1 MLRMIPIALLLL
13 LPGLAPRAD
22 AGLVQLTLEGEIHE
36 TGGALLEIAITL
48 APKQADGRVS
58 TLNMSLHLAQHTS
71 ARDLAELVAQRF
83 FSAGFGPRA
92 WVSGSSAA
100 GASTRAHLF
109 LENPLSV
116 TVRLGGGINGFIT
129 LCEDAPESIQI
140 LPTRMSPSPAH
151 LQLTFSTRHP
161 HTERLGHRELELDL
175 NAGASSAQ
183 VSQLLAS
190 KARASGWTGTRPTLE
205 TYKFYKVNDGSL
217 IKGCSISM
225 WTDGDWGLRV
235 VLPRP

>member
-58 TLNMSLHLAQHTS
+58 TLNMSLHLAQPTS

-116 TVRLGGGINGFIT
+116 T

-183 VSQLLAS
+183 VSQQLAS